1 MLQDLPTSECQV
13 RYTERTTTQRYDT
26 ASINVGWINY
36 EHAWYIAKMEGIV
49 SVIVTA
55 VDTASL
61 TVL

>member
-1 MLQDLPTSECQV
+1 MLPDQTSACQAQYRKDQQYV
-13 RYTERTTTQRYDT
+13 T
-26 ASINVGWINY
+26 AWINVISITH

-61 TVL
+61 SAL